1 MAQALGEMLIYGA
14 RNKPLFITFINDAT
28 TLSAT
33 VGPATKKQKLLP
45 TPPATQ
51 GSQQDSQSSFADV
64 LERIQLDARE
74 NTGAFLAFSHAMH
87 AH

>member
-14 RNKPLFITFINDAT
+14 KARPLLITFIHDAP

-33 VGPATKKQKLLP
+33 GPATKKQKLLL

-74 NTGAFLAFSHAMH
+74 NTGAFLSPLYACN